1 MDATGLEAHPAH
13 VSAVQ
18 LRFLPG
24 DRLKIQ
30 FTFEGNGRS
39 SVETIDLQRGNA
51 GARDRGRKP
60 DPLRAI

>member
-1 MDATGLEAHPAH
+1 VDATGLEAHPAH

-39 SVETIDLQRGNA
+39 VTA
-51 GARDRGRKP
+51 TGARATVLP
-60 DPLRAI
+60 FAP